1 VDDRAFLLDT
11 MVFSALSV
19 RDRRELRQL
28 YRPHV
33 EGRRIVLSVQTVAE
47 VRFGAL
53 DAGWGEQRR
62 RELEERI
69 AKVTMA
75 AITDHVISVYAR
87 LKQQLKAAG
96 HGLGQ
101 KIHDGDRWI
110 AATAVANELPL
121 VTHDR
126 AFQDVEGLKL
136 ITETPDAT

>member
-62 RELEERI
+62 RQLEERI

-110 AATAVANELPL
+110 AATA
-121 VTHDR
+121 
-126 AFQDVEGLKL
+126 
-136 ITETPDAT
+136 TETGGSRRPRSPTNSPL